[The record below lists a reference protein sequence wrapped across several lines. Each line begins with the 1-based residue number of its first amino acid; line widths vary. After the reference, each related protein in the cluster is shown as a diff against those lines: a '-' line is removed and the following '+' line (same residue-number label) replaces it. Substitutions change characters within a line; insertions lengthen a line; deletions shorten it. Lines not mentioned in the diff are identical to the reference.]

1 MATLQYSHVDV
12 KPASA
17 RSDRP
22 TIESVRFEWLIDH
35 DADLSHLETT
45 AESHYGKDGSDWA
58 HVPEGVKAEVVAQY
72 GYILAV
78 CEEYARQD
86 AKRLQAFHDGEWSM
100 VGVIAHAV
108 VSTPAGAGSRRL
120 QEFTSGGL
128 WGIEDDYSQED
139 KRAYEAGQLHD
150 LRDHLESFG
159 VDTAN
164 LFELAGIPEDH
175 ATL

>member
-12 KPASA
+12 KPASSA
-17 RSDRP
+17 DRP
-22 TIESVRFEWLIDH
+22 TIESVRLEWLTDY
-35 DADLSHLETT
+35 DADVSDLETSVM
-45 AESHYGKDGSDWA
+45 SHYGEDGANWA
-58 HVPEGVKAEVVAQY
+58 DVPEGVKAEVVAQH
-72 GYILAV
+72 GSILGA

-86 AKRLQAFHDGEWSM
+86 RERLQAFRNGEWSM

-120 QEFTSGGL
+120 QTFHSGGL
-128 WGIEDDYSQED
+128 WGIEDDHSQED
-139 KRAYEAGQLHD
+139 RRAYEAGQLHD